1 MAVLR
6 RRPGAIATGILMMS
20 RVRQPLIERNPY
32 WMSDVAYGFTYVTHG
47 LTGVGFVGL
56 IIAHIYFALRPEKL
70 WMTKAM
76 IFGTITR
83 RQYLEHHD
91 PDRWVSSKVSTK

>member
-1 MAVLR
+1 
-6 RRPGAIATGILMMS
+6 
-20 RVRQPLIERNPY
+20 
-32 WMSDVAYGFTYVTHG
+32 
-47 LTGVGFVGL
+47 VGFVGL

-70 WMTKAM
+70 WLTKSM

-91 PDRWVSSKVSTK
+91 PDRWIHLRALLTDLFLMDEAVKGIV